1 MSESVLR
8 LGTRKS
14 PMAMIQSGMVAELIT
29 ERTGRPVELVGMSSF
44 GDNTGA
50 YLDQIGGQGVFVSVL
65 RASLAAGDV
74 DLAVHSLK
82 DLPTSPVPGITL
94 AAVPPRDD
102 PRDALIARDGAKL
115 QDLPEGARIGTGSP
129 RRAAQLRLL
138 QPGLRPVPLR
148 GNAGTRLA
156 KVTSG
161 ELDAVVLAYAG
172 LARLDQLDLISQV
185 FDVEDM
191 VPAPGQ
197 GALAV
202 ECRAGDEALISLLRC
217 VDDRPTR
224 AAVTAERIVLAQLEA
239 GCSAPLGAYA
249 AGTELLQLTAIVVG
263 DDGGPVRARLSGPAS
278 RAGQLGRDVAEELLR
293 RGAATTIAASAAANS
308 DGEDTQ

>member
-1 MSESVLR
+1 
-8 LGTRKS
+8 
-14 PMAMIQSGMVAELIT
+14 MAMIQSGMVAELIT